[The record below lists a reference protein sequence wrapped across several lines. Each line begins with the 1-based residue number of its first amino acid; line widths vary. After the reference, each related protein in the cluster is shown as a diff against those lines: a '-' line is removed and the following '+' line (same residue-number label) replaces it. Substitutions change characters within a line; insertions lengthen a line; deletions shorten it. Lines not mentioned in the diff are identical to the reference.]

1 MQNLQ
6 KVPMLEPADSQEAKD
21 YVKEDLR
28 ISEQF
33 DTPVLIRVTTRICN
47 SKTLV
52 EIDERKEVGMKG
64 YVKIVRNMWQLRQM
78 EEGYMLS

>member
-1 MQNLQ
+1 
-6 KVPMLEPADSQEAKD
+6 MLEPPDSQEAKD
-21 YVKEDLR
+21 YVKEGLR